1 VATLR
6 VVKRNS
12 TSNFYKI
19 GGKTT
24 KVILHK
30 DDIKHHLKMKPIT
43 HKKRKTQ
50 KIKKKKRRKQP
61 STNH

>member
-30 DDIKHHLKMKPIT
+30 DDIKHHLKYET
-43 HKKRKTQ
+43 
-50 KIKKKKRRKQP
+50 
-61 STNH
+61 